1 MTSTLFDVADIK
13 VDESW
18 PEDIKAE
25 IFTNQRNGRVG
36 HELVSDTDDVRGW
49 RIARAPGER
58 VGFHCHMLNYFRVA
72 INPGRSVSHY
82 APGETKVADYEP
94 GTTRHFEFKEN
105 EFMLHDL
112 TNIGDTELMF
122 TTVEFKNSPNPPLPV

>member
-1 MTSTLFDVADIK
+1 MSSTLHDIADIT

-36 HELVSDTDDVRGW
+36 HELLSETEDVRVW
-49 RIARAPGER
+49 RIALAPGER
-58 VGFHCHMLNYFRVA
+58 VGFHCHMLNYFWVA

-82 APGETKVADYEP
+82 ATGETKEADYEA
-94 GTTRHFEFKEN
+94 GTTRHFEFDKG

-112 TNIGDTELMF
+112 TNIGDTELVF